1 MVQLLRILI
10 AVSFC
15 FFIGCTGNQSK
26 TLTQQQIENICQK
39 KKSEAT
45 KPTTNLSLS
54 TGSEGPKYQIGI
66 TMSSDFISGKDPN
79 EVYRQCKIS
88 LSS

>member
-15 FFIGCTGNQSK
+15 FLIGCTGNQSK

-79 EVYRQCKIS
+79 EIYRQCKIS